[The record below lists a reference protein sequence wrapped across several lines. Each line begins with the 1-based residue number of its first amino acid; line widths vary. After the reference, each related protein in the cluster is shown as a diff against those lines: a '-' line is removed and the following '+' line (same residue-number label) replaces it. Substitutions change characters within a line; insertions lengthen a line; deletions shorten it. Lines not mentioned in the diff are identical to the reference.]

1 MLYLHYHFLTTE
13 LWKDWNYISLY
24 QASRLNEADMGAA
37 CRSKTRLE
45 KSCIEPLLFID
56 S

>member
-1 MLYLHYHFLTTE
+1 MP
-13 LWKDWNYISLY
+13 LY

-37 CRSKTRLE
+37 MYVKNKRGKKLYRT
-45 KSCIEPLLFID
+45 FAFVD